1 MTDRDDVRAP
11 LYPHV
16 MTAKERPKSTKNSL
30 IVFDLRFARCGWD
43 DSNMTPMRKNV
54 ESFGKYSDFG

>member
-30 IVFDLRFARCGWD
+30 IVFDLRFARCGWYD
-43 DSNMTPMRKNV
+43 HWSYNV
-54 ESFGKYSDFG
+54 S